1 MLLDIIKKGID
12 NITINDLE
20 MLYNAYNIATIRVA
34 NNELVFVQE

>member
-20 MLYNAYNIATIRVA
+20 MLFNTYNIATIKSSG
-34 NNELVFVQE
+34 NELVFIQE